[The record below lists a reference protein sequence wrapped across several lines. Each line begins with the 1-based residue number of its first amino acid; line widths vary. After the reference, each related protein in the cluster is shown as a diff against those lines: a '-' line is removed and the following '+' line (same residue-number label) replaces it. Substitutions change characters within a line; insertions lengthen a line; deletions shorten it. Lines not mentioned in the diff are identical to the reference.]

1 MSNKRHTCSME
12 VVDIQTSFI
21 ESLQEQ
27 ATMTIIKQENG
38 RYKVTVKVGENSE
51 SSEWTFLSLC
61 YDWAV
66 NHMTKYGIGV

>member
-1 MSNKRHTCSME
+1 ME

-27 ATMTIIKQENG
+27 ATMTIIKQENN
-38 RYKVTVKVGENSE
+38 RYKVTVKVGEKSE

-66 NHMTKYGIGV
+66 GHMMLKYGVGV